1 MRYTCIRCGKE
12 FEAKRKTA
20 VCKDCHIGI
29 CVVCGKEFKLQSP
42 WTQKTCSK
50 ECRGQYVKDSGI
62 SKQRTNKAKQTL
74 KSKYGVSNTQK
85 LQEFD
90 RVCKYCGKE
99 FITTSPRKIY
109 CDGPHYGKCPV
120 CGKQTLV
127 RDPSQG
133 VKACSQECKQIL
145 IERTNIDRYGCKESV
160 NSEHAREVAKTHN
173 LEKYGVDHY
182 SKTDEYKKKF
192 KETCLQ
198 RFGTSTPLEN
208 TEIKAKMIS
217 TNNEKYGGNSPT
229 CNSEVLNKIRETTLT
244 NYGGFTF
251 QNRELVERIKST
263 NLAKYGVENPM
274 QNSDIRNK
282 ASETTFI
289 KYGATNFM
297 QSLSGYQFSNSDPSK
312 ALEYFQF
319 VKNPQQYIE
328 SHYCGKVSISTLC
341 VDLGVTDTPIYYH
354 IRENNCQNLLKD
366 KESSI
371 EHEIIEYL
379 KELDNSIIIKHNDRT
394 VIAPQEIDI
403 YLPQYQIGI
412 ECNPTVTHNSSLCD
426 PWGGKPK
433 PYKYHQ
439 NKSLAAKEK
448 GIFIFHV
455 FGYEW
460 SHSKS
465 VVLSMISN
473 LIKYN
478 SNKIYA
484 RNTYVTEISNSECI
498 KFLNANHRQG
508 KLSAKIRLGLKDKKT
523 NELVSVMTFSH
534 MRNTI
539 GKLAD
544 QKGEVY
550 ELSRFCSKL
559 NTSVV
564 GGASKLFKYFLNNYP
579 YDKIVSFS
587 DLAHTRGSLYKI
599 LGFKEVSLSDPS
611 YVWVNTI
618 DDHALNR
625 VNCQK
630 RNLSSLFHENIDL
643 SKTEK
648 EIMEE
653 HGYVRVFDSGV
664 IRWEWSI

>member
-20 VCKDCHIGI
+20 VCKDCHTGI

-62 SKQRTNKAKQTL
+62 SKQRINKAKQTL

-192 KETCLQ
+192 KETMKI
-198 RFGTSTPLEN
+198 RYGSKIP
-208 TEIKAKMIS
+208 IKNPQIKRKKEHTCI
-217 TNNEKYGGNSPT
+217 EKYGTPNYFGSLISIKNLVKDSDKFEEYQKFLADPRIYCDQFNTKPT
-229 CNSEVLNKIRETTLT
+229 VKFLET
-244 NYGGFTF
+244 
-251 QNRELVERIKST
+251 
-263 NLAKYGVENPM
+263 
-274 QNSDIRNK
+274 
-282 ASETTFI
+282 
-289 KYGATNFM
+289 
-297 QSLSGYQFSNSDPSK
+297 
-312 ALEYFQF
+312 
-319 VKNPQQYIE
+319 
-328 SHYCGKVSISTLC
+328 H
-341 VDLGVTDTPIYYH
+341 LGVTDTAIFAV
-354 IRENNCQNLLKD
+354 LD
-366 KESSI
+366 KYDCRDSVIFSGSLI
-371 EHEIIEYL
+371 EQEIIEYL

-426 PWGGKPK
+426 PWGGNPK

>member
-1 MRYTCIRCGKE
+1 MRYTCIRCGNE

-20 VCKDCHIGI
+20 VCQDCHIGI

-50 ECRGQYVKDSGI
+50 ECRGQYVKQSGI
-62 SKQRTNKAKQTL
+62 SKARTNKAKQTL
-74 KSKYGVSNTQK
+74 ESKYGVSNTQQ
-85 LQEFD
+85 LQKFD

-120 CGKQTLV
+120 CGKVTVV
-127 RDPSQG
+127 RDLSQG

-145 IERTNIDRYGCKESV
+145 IERTNIDKYGCKESV
-160 NSEHAREVAKTHN
+160 NSEHAREVAKKHN

-192 KETCLQ
+192 KDTMQVRYGSKIPIKNSQIKRKKEHTC
-198 RFGTSTPLEN
+198 
-208 TEIKAKMIS
+208 I
-217 TNNEKYGGNSPT
+217 EKYGTPNYFGSLISIKNLVKDSDKFEEYQEFSADPRIYCEQFETKPT
-229 CNSEVLNKIRETTLT
+229 VKFLET
-244 NYGGFTF
+244 
-251 QNRELVERIKST
+251 R
-263 NLAKYGVENPM
+263 
-274 QNSDIRNK
+274 
-282 ASETTFI
+282 
-289 KYGATNFM
+289 
-297 QSLSGYQFSNSDPSK
+297 
-312 ALEYFQF
+312 
-319 VKNPQQYIE
+319 
-328 SHYCGKVSISTLC
+328 
-341 VDLGVTDTPIYYH
+341 LGVTDTTIFAVLDKY
-354 IRENNCQNLLKD
+354 NCRDSVIFSGSLM
-366 KESSI
+366 
-371 EHEIIEYL
+371 EHEIIQYL
-379 KELDNSIIIKHNDRT
+379 KELDSSIVIKHNDRT

-403 YLPQYQIGI
+403 YLPQYKIGI

-426 PWGGKPK
+426 PWGGNPK
-433 PYKYHQ
+433 HYKYHQ
-439 NKSLAAKEK
+439 NKSLYAKEN
-448 GIFIFHV
+448 GIFIFHI

-473 LIKYN
+473 LIN
-478 SNKIYA
+478 HISHKIYA
-484 RNTYVTEISNSECI
+484 RNTYVTEISNSECTE
-498 KFLNANHRQG
+498 FLDKNHRQG

-539 GKLAD
+539 GRLDD
-544 QKGEVY
+544 QTGEVY

-559 NTSVV
+559 NTCVV
-564 GGASKLFKYFLNNYP
+564 GGASKLFTYFLNNYS

-587 DLAHTRGSLYKI
+587 DLAHTKGSLYNL
-599 LGFKEVSLSDPS
+599 LGFNQVSISEPS

-618 DDHALNR
+618 NDCALNR

-630 RNLSSLFHENIDL
+630 RNLPSLFQENIDL
-643 SKTEK
+643 TKTEK

-653 HGYVRVFDSGV
+653 HGFVRVFDSGV
-664 IRWEWSI
+664 VRWEWARYE